1 MSLKISQPPYGLFHS
16 FSKPTRCQHFG
27 TFYGFQVRPVCPVKL
42 SNFNFNVRP
51 FTRRN
56 ISERRAH
63 VVDIRLL
70 LFVLALK
77 AVHEQTMNNGYRFQG
92 GSTKPNRQSSSR
104 EQYRDNTHSQQ
115 HTHRSKHQKTSGG
128 QRNNGPKAPN
138 VARPDMA
145 KVNEAF
151 NKLELR
157 GNSLESITESQVN
170 KAFKKKALVYHP
182 DKVHHEDKDLEAKK
196 KKEHEEIFKNL
207 TEYRERLEEFIKF
220 RDSRR

>member
-16 FSKPTRCQHFG
+16 FSKQTRCQHFG
-27 TFYGFQVRPVCPVKL
+27 TFYGFQVRPVYPMKL
-42 SNFNFNVRP
+42 SNFNVRP
-51 FTRRN
+51 FTARRN
-56 ISERRAH
+56 ISERQAH
-63 VVDIRLL
+63 IVDIRLL
-70 LFVLALK
+70 LFVLVLK
-77 AVHEQTMNNGYRFQG
+77 AVNEQTMNNRCQFQG
-92 GSTKPNRQSSSR
+92 GSTKPNRQHSFR

-115 HTHRSKHQKTSGG
+115 HSHRSEHQKTSGG
-128 QRNNGPKAPN
+128 QRNNGPKAPS
-138 VARPDMA
+138 VARPDMV

-151 NKLELR
+151 NNLGLR

>member
-1 MSLKISQPPYGLFHS
+1 
-16 FSKPTRCQHFG
+16 
-27 TFYGFQVRPVCPVKL
+27 
-42 SNFNFNVRP
+42 
-51 FTRRN
+51 
-56 ISERRAH
+56 
-63 VVDIRLL
+63 
-70 LFVLALK
+70 
-77 AVHEQTMNNGYRFQG
+77 
-92 GSTKPNRQSSSR
+92 
-104 EQYRDNTHSQQ
+104 
-115 HTHRSKHQKTSGG
+115 
-128 QRNNGPKAPN
+128 
-138 VARPDMA
+138 MA